1 MKKNI
6 LGILALFGTITILI
20 LIAWVWIPV
29 SFEEKYEFTLG
40 YVCFQIIVGG
50 IAFGVLWKYKLWYT
64 HTNTIASILTVI
76 GVFGTFLGIFIG
88 LWDFDM
94 NDIEQSIPGLL
105 EGLKL
110 AFLTSLVGIG
120 SAILLKGVVAPLFQ
134 IFQKGKNPIEL
145 ERGNFI
151 DALKGIET
159 SGEINLRAQLVKLDT
174 TLKKEGSETREVLDN
189 IKTDLAGIHTSLTE
203 EEGATLKLLHHLMT
217 TFSNKHDELI
227 RSQVEDHRETRE
239 MLMGI
244 KTEIV
249 GIEDALTGENEST
262 VFAQLQELTS
272 TVSEKVGE
280 IAAKVGEVA
289 TGQLIEALREVIRDF
304 NKNLTEQFGENFK
317 QLNEAVERT
326 VEWQEQYRQQM
337 NELAEEFR
345 IAAQS
350 IEQSRAALAS
360 ASQSLMTIEDQSESL
375 VSIAEK
381 LDPILHTLNDQ
392 LEAFSELRQRAHDAF
407 PLIESRL
414 NNLTIDFSDVVK
426 TAITDSQNSMETQ
439 RTALATQ
446 VDQLQR
452 STNETN
458 QQVTELTTSLSD
470 TIKTSIAES
479 QASMNQQREALT
491 NQLQQLQTTMIA
503 SNQQVHQTINDI
515 RDHLDAVFERSA
527 NHITRVTTSFTQN
540 LTQELQNILEG
551 QTRELGNIVERNRED
566 IENHVNT
573 LHSALRKEVNT
584 LNESLEK
591 ELSTSLQAL
600 AGHFESLSNGFV
612 KNYTELVVPYTQVLT
627 ALQQLV
633 EASRRGLR

>member
-1 MKKNI
+1 MGKSI
-6 LGILALFGTITILI
+6 LGILALFGTVTILI

-64 HTNTIASILTVI
+64 HTNTVASILTVI

-88 LWDFDM
+88 LWNFDM

-105 EGLKL
+105 EGMKL

-120 SAILLKGVVAPLFQ
+120 SAILLKGVTAPLFQ
-134 IFQKGKNPIEL
+134 ILQKGRNPVEV
-145 ERGNFI
+145 ERDKFI
-151 DALKGIET
+151 DALKRIET
-159 SGEINLRAQLVKLDT
+159 SGEMNLRAQLVTLNT
-174 TLKKEGSETREVLDN
+174 TLEKEGSETREVLDN
-189 IKTDLAGIHTSLTE
+189 IKISLAG
-203 EEGATLKLLHHLMT
+203 
-217 TFSNKHDELI
+217 KHDELI
-227 RSQVEDHRETRE
+227 RSQEGKHREIHA
-239 MLMGI
+239 MLTGMKTELVGI
-244 KTEIV
+244 K
-249 GIEDALTGENEST
+249 GALTGENEST

-280 IAAKVGEVA
+280 IAAKVGEIA

-317 QLNEAVERT
+317 QLNEAVGKT

-337 NELAEEFR
+337 DELAEEFR

-350 IEQSRAALAS
+350 IEQSRAALTS

-375 VSIAEK
+375 VSIAET

-392 LEAFSELRQRAHDAF
+392 LEAFSELRQRAHEAF
-407 PLIESRL
+407 PLIEERL
-414 NNLTIDFSDVVK
+414 NDLTISFSDVVK
-426 TAITDSQNSMETQ
+426 TAITDSQDSMETQ

-446 VDQLQR
+446 IDQLQR

-458 QQVTELTTSLSD
+458 QRVTELTTNLSD
-470 TIKTSIAES
+470 TIETSIAES
-479 QASMNQQREALT
+479 QASVNQQREALT
-491 NQLQQLQTTMIA
+491 NQLQQLQTAMTT
-503 SNQQVHQTINDI
+503 SNRRVEQTIDFV
-515 RDHLDAVFERSA
+515 RGHLDTVFEKSA
-527 NHITRVTTSFTQN
+527 NHIAQVTTGFTQN
-540 LTQELQNILEG
+540 LTQQLHDILET

-566 IENHVNT
+566 VENHVNI
-573 LHSALRKEVNT
+573 LHNALRKEVNT
-584 LNESLEK
+584 LHESLEK
-591 ELSTSLQAL
+591 ELTTSLQTL

-612 KNYTELVVPYTQVLT
+612 NNYAELVVPYTQVIME
-627 ALQQLV
+627 LQQLV
-633 EASRRGLR
+633 NASRRGLGQTKGT

>member
-1 MKKNI
+1 MRKNI

-20 LIAWVWIPV
+20 LIAWVWISV

-50 IAFGVLWKYKLWYT
+50 IAFGVLWKCKLWYT

-120 SAILLKGVVAPLFQ
+120 SAIFLKGVTAPLFQ
-134 IFQKGKNPIEL
+134 IFQKDRNPVEV
-145 ERGNFI
+145 ERDKFI
-151 DALKGIET
+151 DALIRIET
-159 SGEINLRAQLVKLDT
+159 SGEMNLRAQLVTLNT
-174 TLKKEGSETREVLDN
+174 TIEKEGSETREVLDN
-189 IKTDLAGIHTSLTE
+189 IKTSLAG
-203 EEGATLKLLHHLMT
+203 
-217 TFSNKHDELI
+217 KHDELI
-227 RSQVEDHRETRE
+227 RLQAEGHRETHE
-239 MLMGI
+239 MLTSM

-249 GIEDALTGENEST
+249 SIKSALIGENEST

-280 IAAKVGEVA
+280 IASKVGEIA

-317 QLNEAVERT
+317 QLNEAVGKT

-337 NELAEEFR
+337 DELAEEFR

-350 IEQSRAALAS
+350 VEQSRAALTS
-360 ASQSLMTIEDQSESL
+360 AAQSLMTIEDQSESL

-426 TAITDSQNSMETQ
+426 TAITDSQTSMETQ

-458 QQVTELTTSLSD
+458 LRVTELTTNLSD
-470 TIKTSIAES
+470 TIKVSIAES

-491 NQLQQLQTTMIA
+491 NQLQQLQTTLIT
-503 SNQQVHQTINDI
+503 SNRQVEQTIDFVKE
-515 RDHLDAVFERSA
+515 HLDNIFEKSA
-527 NHITRVTTSFTQN
+527 NHIAQVTTGFTQN
-540 LTQELQNILEG
+540 LTQQLHEILEN
-551 QTRELGNIVERNRED
+551 QARKLGSIVERNRGRC
-566 IENHVNT
+566 
-573 LHSALRKEVNT
+573 RK
-584 LNESLEK
+584 SC
-591 ELSTSLQAL
+591 
-600 AGHFESLSNGFV
+600 
-612 KNYTELVVPYTQVLT
+612 
-627 ALQQLV
+627 
-633 EASRRGLR
+633 

>member
-1 MKKNI
+1 MRKSI
-6 LGILALFGTITILI
+6 LGVLALLGVVTILI
-20 LIAWVWIPV
+20 SIAWIWIPDF
-29 SFEEKYEFTLG
+29 FEYDYEFTLG

-50 IAFGVLWKYKLWYT
+50 FAFGVLWLRKDWYT

-88 LWDFDM
+88 LQAF
-94 NDIEQSIPGLL
+94 DIENIEPSISDLL

-134 IFQKGKNPIEL
+134 TFQKGGNPIEV
-145 ERGNFI
+145 ERDKFI
-151 DALKGIET
+151 EALIGIET
-159 SGEINLRAQLVKLDT
+159 SGEMNLRTELVKLNT
-174 TLKKEGSETREVLDN
+174 TIEKESSKTREVLDN
-189 IKTDLAGIHTSLTE
+189 IKTDLAG
-203 EEGATLKLLHHLMT
+203 
-217 TFSNKHDELI
+217 KHDELI
-227 RSQVEDHRETRE
+227 RSQAEEHRETSE
-239 MLMGI
+239 MLMSM

-249 GIEDALTGENEST
+249 SIKGALTGENEST

-326 VEWQEQYRQQM
+326 VKWQEQYRQQM
-337 NELAEEFR
+337 DELANEFR

-392 LEAFSELRQRAHDAF
+392 LEAFSELRQRAHEAF
-407 PLIESRL
+407 PIIENRL
-414 NNLTIDFSDVVK
+414 NDLTTGFSNTVK
-426 TAITDSQNSMETQ
+426 TAIVDSHASMETQ
-439 RTALATQ
+439 RSALTTQ
-446 VDQLQR
+446 VDLLQA
-452 STNETN
+452 STREAN
-458 QQVTELTTSLSD
+458 QKVTELTKHFSD
-470 TIKTSIAES
+470 TIEASIAKS
-479 QASMNQQREALT
+479 QASMDQQRGALT
-491 NQLQQLQTTMIA
+491 TQLQQMQAAMVA
-503 SNQQVHQTINDI
+503 SNQKIQQTIDDI
-515 RDHLDAVFERSA
+515 GDRLDNVFARSA
-527 NHITRVTTSFTQN
+527 NHIAQVTTGFTQD
-540 LTQELQNILEG
+540 LTQQLQNILG
-551 QTRELGNIVERNRED
+551 DQARELSNIVERNKED
-566 IENHVNT
+566 VENHVNI
-573 LHSALRKEVNT
+573 LHGALRKEVNT
-584 LNESLEK
+584 LNESLER
-591 ELSTSLQAL
+591 ELTTSLQNL

-633 EASRRGLR
+633 EASRRGIR

>member
-6 LGILALFGTITILI
+6 LGVLALLGIVTILI
-20 LIAWVWIPV
+20 SIAWVWIPV
-29 SFEEKYEFTLG
+29 SFEHDYEFTLG
-40 YVCFQIIVGG
+40 YVCFQIIVAGG
-50 IAFGVLWKYKLWYT
+50 AFYVLWQSKDWYT
-64 HTNTIASILTVI
+64 HTNTVASILTVI

-88 LWDFDM
+88 LQAFDIK
-94 NDIEQSIPGLL
+94 DIEGSIPDLL
-105 EGLKL
+105 DGLKL

-120 SAILLKGVVAPLFQ
+120 SAILLKGIAAPLFQ
-134 IFQKGKNPIEL
+134 TFQKGKNPIEL

-151 DALKGIET
+151 DALKSLET
-159 SGEINLRAQLVKLDT
+159 SGEVNLRAQLVTLNK

-189 IKTDLAGIHTSLTE
+189 IKTDLAG
-203 EEGATLKLLHHLMT
+203 
-217 TFSNKHDELI
+217 KHDELI
-227 RSQVEDHRETRE
+227 RSQAEEHRETRE
-239 MLMGI
+239 MLMSM

-249 GIEDALTGENEST
+249 SIKGALTGENEST

-317 QLNEAVERT
+317 QLNEAVGRT

-337 NELAEEFR
+337 SELAEEFR

-375 VSIAEK
+375 ISIAEK

-392 LEAFSELRQRAHDAF
+392 LEAFSELRQRAHEAF

-414 NNLTIDFSDVVK
+414 NNLTINFSDVVK
-426 TAITDSQNSMETQ
+426 TAITDSYDSMEAQ

-446 VDQLQR
+446 SDQLQKT
-452 STNETN
+452 TNETN
-458 QQVTELTTSLSD
+458 QQIIELTKNFSD
-470 TIKTSIAES
+470 TIKTSIDES
-479 QASMNQQREALT
+479 QASMNQQREAVT
-491 NQLQQLQTTMIA
+491 NQLQQLQTAMIA

-515 RDHLDAVFERSA
+515 RDHLDSVFERSA

-540 LTQELQNILEG
+540 LTQELQNILEA

-584 LNESLEK
+584 LTESLEK
-591 ELSTSLQAL
+591 ALATSLQQL
-600 AGHFESLSNGFV
+600 AGNFESLSNGFV
-612 KNYTELVVPYTQVLT
+612 KNYTELVAPYTQVIT
-627 ALQQLV
+627 ELQQLV
-633 EASRRGLR
+633 NASRRVLR